1 MSNKHVIGE
10 YFPERQIHSS
20 GFLYPA
26 LGNSSNVN
34 VHTHKIFIKPKRN
47 SLEPQPKQKFHKK
60 NTFIAYLYTNQSMG
74 KSKKSTGNTT
84 RKGKQPVKNLHKE
97 VIAIFRKNHSRFLN
111 YKQVSSAVGLNK
123 EVERQQMNL
132 LLQSMKQQGILE

>member
-1 MSNKHVIGE
+1 
-10 YFPERQIHSS
+10 
-20 GFLYPA
+20 
-26 LGNSSNVN
+26 
-34 VHTHKIFIKPKRN
+34 
-47 SLEPQPKQKFHKK
+47 
-60 NTFIAYLYTNQSMG
+60 MG

-132 LLQSMKQQGILE
+132 LLQSMKQQGILEEKEKGKFSLKITSNISTGIA